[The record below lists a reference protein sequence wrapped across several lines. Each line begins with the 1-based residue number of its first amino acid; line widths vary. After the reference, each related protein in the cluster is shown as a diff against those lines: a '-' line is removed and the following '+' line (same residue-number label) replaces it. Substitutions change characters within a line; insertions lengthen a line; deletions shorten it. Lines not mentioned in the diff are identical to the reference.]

1 MTTMGRAWPGA
12 NSLWLVMV
20 WMPLDSSLVTGP
32 FEHLWFMAVVSN
44 LLGSL
49 TFVPSGFLQVTL
61 QDQLPLF
68 NTPYAC
74 FNSNLMLW
82 LQLRVKAGW
91 WLMDFVL
98 THWQVWYIHKEAF
111 GNAPA

>member
-1 MTTMGRAWPGA
+1 MTAVGRAGNRA
-12 NSLWLVMV
+12 NSLWVVMV
-20 WMPLDSSLVTGP
+20 LIYLDSSLVTGP
-32 FEHLWFMAVVSN
+32 FEHLWFMTVLTN

-61 QDQLPLF
+61 PGSTSSF

-74 FNSNLMLW
+74 FNPNLMLW
-82 LQLRVKAGW
+82 LPLRVKAGW

-98 THWQVWYIHKEAF
+98 QRD
-111 GNAPA
+111 